1 MATFKDVLAG
11 LGKGMQLG
19 GQTYLEVDDY
29 NKRAAEDAKRLQL
42 ALDSLDLQK
51 NRFDFDKRMAVAN
64 QVARVHEGAREHL
77 QRQAEMQAIQD
88 RIDTQEARLNKALD
102 EDVIARQEANK
113 LRVGL
118 AMLGFQKSAGEAMN
132 RLDLKK
138 LEQQN
143 KALQSANNRMLLKD
157 QRQNILN
164 DVLAW
169 ASQNPDVLR
178 ALGFTFDADE
188 MKNLEAEKLLRVAG
202 ALPDVNPEVSGYQ
215 ISPVKTRSFWPD
227 KEVGEMDNP
236 FVEWLLQYKGLL
248 PQVETKDLKQM
259 SDEEIINAN
268 QFPDIK
274 IGK

>member
-1 MATFKDVLAG
+1 MPFWTGTSSISKHYQNYALSEMNLMPKSKKPKSKKAPS
-11 LGKGMQLG
+11 K
-19 GQTYLEVDDY
+19 
-29 NKRAAEDAKRLQL
+29 KPKSKKISAK
-42 ALDSLDLQK
+42 
-51 NRFDFDKRMAVAN
+51 
-64 QVARVHEGAREHL
+64 
-77 QRQAEMQAIQD
+77 EMQKALADPKDLLFERLD
-88 RIDTQEARLNKALD
+88 RALD